1 MEVVIRNAETE
12 DVNKILEIVNHE
24 ILHSTVI
31 YEYKERTLEQQLE
44 WFEQKQ
50 ADGLPVIVAEIG
62 GRVVGFGTYGTYGT
76 FRTRPAYQFSVE
88 HSVYVSH
95 ESRTNGVGK
104 QLLTKLIKLAKDNG
118 FHVMV
123 AGVDSSN
130 QQSFAFHK
138 KFGFK
143 EVGTFKEVGFKFDK
157 WLDIRF
163 LQLILD

>member
-1 MEVVIRNAETE
+1 MEVVIRDAETK
-12 DVNKILEIVNHE
+12 DVSRILEIVNYE

-31 YEYKERTLEQQLE
+31 YEYKERILEQQLE

-50 ADGLPVIVAEIG
+50 ADGLPVIVAEVS
-62 GRVVGFGTYGTYGT
+62 GRVVGFGTYGT

-104 QLLTKLIKLAKDNG
+104 QLLTKLIELAKENG

>member
-1 MEVVIRNAETE
+1 MVIRDAETK
-12 DVNKILEIVNHE
+12 DVSRILEIVNYE

-31 YEYKERTLEQQLE
+31 YEYKERILEQQLE

-50 ADGLPVIVAEIG
+50 ADGLPVIVAEVS
-62 GRVVGFGTYGTYGT
+62 GRVVGFGTYGT

-104 QLLTKLIKLAKDNG
+104 QLLTKLIELAKENG